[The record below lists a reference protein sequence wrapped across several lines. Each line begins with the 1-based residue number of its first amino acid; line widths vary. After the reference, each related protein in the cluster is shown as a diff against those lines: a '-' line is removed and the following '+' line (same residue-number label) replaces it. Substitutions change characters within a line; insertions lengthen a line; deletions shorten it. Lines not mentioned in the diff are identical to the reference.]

1 MDWELH
7 RLRAQLAILK
17 DVEKVYPTSSIPC
30 AIRQIESRINYIK
43 STNKD

>member
-17 DVEKVYPTSSIPC
+17 DVEKVYPTASIPN
-30 AIRQIESRINYIK
+30 AISQIQARIKEIESQTK
-43 STNKD
+43 E

>member
-30 AIRQIESRINYIK
+30 AIRQIESRINHIE

>member
-17 DVEKVYPTSSIPC
+17 DVEKVYPTASIPN
-30 AIRQIESRINYIK
+30 AVTQIEAIIK
-43 STNKD
+43 EIESQNK